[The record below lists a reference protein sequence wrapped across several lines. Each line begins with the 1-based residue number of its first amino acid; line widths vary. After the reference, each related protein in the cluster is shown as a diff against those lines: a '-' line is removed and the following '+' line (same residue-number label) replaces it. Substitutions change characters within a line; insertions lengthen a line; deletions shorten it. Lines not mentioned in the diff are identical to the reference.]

1 MDITVLAVLLVIAG
15 LALKQRY
22 QAPRVLL
29 LAQHLGQFN
38 IEPLMM
44 QLHQGY
50 FRALDEQDPERASQ
64 IWALQTS
71 AEQSLLQQ
79 FQAFTKSFESVYL
92 ARTQVFK
99 LAVALPYADRFLPT
113 LCFDARLVFAVHAQ
127 GIARAIESTQ
137 SSGPRAR
144 TILAELYLMQHSCHW
159 FCRSLPTA
167 SARLLSRHQTS
178 YEQVLQAIT
187 PQTRRDYLVLVS
199 RKPSHTSG

>member
-1 MDITVLAVLLVIAG
+1 MDITVLAVLLVLAG

-22 QAPRVLL
+22 QAPRVRL

-50 FRALDEQDPERASQ
+50 FRALDEQDAERASQ

-79 FQAFTKSFESVYL
+79 FQAFSKSFEGVYM

-99 LAVALPYADRFLPT
+99 LALVMPYADLFFPK

-127 GIARAIESTQ
+127 GIARALASDAQ
-137 SSGPRAR
+137 PAPRAR
-144 TILAELYLMQHSCHW
+144 IILAELYLMQHSCHW

-167 SARLLSRHQTS
+167 SARLLARHQTS
-178 YEQVLQAIT
+178 YEQVLEAIT
-187 PQTRRDYLVLVS
+187 PQTRRDYLALVS